1 MSDAVAD
8 QDVTKALAFE
18 REKNA
23 VLLEQVVQLEDE
35 LVNRSMT
42 EYAEVISEE
51 SREFWKQQLVSNR
64 EGAVRVLNEMRSAR
78 LALGDRGNAGGEA
91 GAAGSAGNRWKAVQ
105 SPLRR

>member
-8 QDVTKALAFE
+8 QDETKALAFE

-51 SREFWKQQLVSNR
+51 SRDFWKQQLVSNR
-64 EGAVRVLNEMRSAR
+64 MEPVVGLEPTT
-78 LALGDRGNAGGEA
+78 
-91 GAAGSAGNRWKAVQ
+91 W
-105 SPLRR
+105 